1 MPRCYAAGDILFS
14 LRFGVVHGFD
24 LLINM
29 TDFT

>member
-1 MPRCYAAGDILFS
+1 MPRCYAAGDILFL
-14 LRFGVVHGFD
+14 LRFEVVHGFD